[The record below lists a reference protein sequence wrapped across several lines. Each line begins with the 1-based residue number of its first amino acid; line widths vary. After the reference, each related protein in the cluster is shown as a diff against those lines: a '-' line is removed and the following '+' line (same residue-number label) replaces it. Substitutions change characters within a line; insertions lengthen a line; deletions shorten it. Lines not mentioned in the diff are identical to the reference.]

1 MELQNKVALVT
12 GGAQGIGKTIGEE
25 LTKAGAHV
33 VLGDVNLEGA
43 QVTAEAINNN
53 GGSASAIKI
62 NVSNATEVQQ
72 VFDFIMKD
80 KKPVDIVV
88 NNAGITRDGLNKA
101 LCYYEITV
109 GGRGGKSGETHRKEL
124 SQAQAKKG
132 VEALPCVG
140 DGRQSGTSGSAWRR

>member
-1 MELQNKVALVT
+1 MELQNKLALVT

-62 NVSNATEVQQ
+62 DV
-72 VFDFIMKD
+72 
-80 KKPVDIVV
+80 
-88 NNAGITRDGLNKA
+88 
-101 LCYYEITV
+101 
-109 GGRGGKSGETHRKEL
+109 
-124 SQAQAKKG
+124 
-132 VEALPCVG
+132 
-140 DGRQSGTSGSAWRR
+140 